1 MKTVDARGLSCPE
14 PVFLTKQALD
24 AGEYPFA
31 VVVDD
36 TTPLEN
42 IKRYANLNKQTI
54 EVAETDGEY
63 TITFVK

>member
-14 PVFLTKQALD
+14 PVFLAKKAMD

-31 VVVDD
+31 VLVDD
-36 TTPLEN
+36 STPLEN
-42 IKRYANLNKQTI
+42 IKRFANQNKQTI
-54 EVAETDGEY
+54 EVDEAGGEY

>member
-14 PVFLTKQALD
+14 PVFLTKKAME

-31 VVVDD
+31 VLVDD

-42 IKRYANLNKQTI
+42 IKRFANQNKQTI
-54 EVAETDGEY
+54 TVDEADGEY
-63 TITFVK
+63 TITFMK

>member
-1 MKTVDARGLSCPE
+1 MKKVDARGLSCPE
-14 PVFLTKQALD
+14 PVLLAKAAMD

-31 VVVDD
+31 VLVDD

-42 IKRYANLNKQTI
+42 IKRFANQNNKTI
-54 EVAETDGEY
+54 EVDEAGNEY